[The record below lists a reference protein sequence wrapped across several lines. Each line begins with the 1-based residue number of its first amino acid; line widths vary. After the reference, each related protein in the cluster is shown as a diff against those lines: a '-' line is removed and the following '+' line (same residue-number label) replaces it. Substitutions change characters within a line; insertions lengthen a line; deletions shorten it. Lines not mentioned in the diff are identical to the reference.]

1 MYEWRRSNACSFQYN
16 GLINLVGN
24 KRIVT
29 MAACVKSIR
38 GLYPDTTDFAT
49 VAIFFRPC
57 QIWLLKRV
65 RHRAFEQLDAGN
77 N

>member
-1 MYEWRRSNACSFQYN
+1 MQFSLQK
-16 GLINLVGN
+16 LKNLVRN
-24 KRIVT
+24 KRNVT
-29 MAACVKSIR
+29 KAAYVKSIS
-38 GLYPDTTDFAT
+38 GLYPNTTDFAT
-49 VAIFFRPC
+49 DAIFFRPC